1 MDTQTVT
8 IHPKRDASPTSST
21 ALPSLVQTP
30 AGLALLELQGSFNFP
45 EPELD
50 DDGSPLAHPD
60 QEPVHVGRI
69 EFPDYDA
76 AARAAA
82 TADPKASAAWVRR
95 VQFYVGPNQRLTGEV
110 KKLPRPLAVVRR
122 QPGGGDSDLEV
133 VEVIHYKLLFSNRP
147 EPMTESG
154 EV

>member
-8 IHPKRDASPTSST
+8 IHPKRDSSATSST

-30 AGLALLELQGSFNFP
+30 AGLALLELQGSFNLPQP
-45 EPELD
+45 EHD
-50 DDGSPLAHPD
+50 DDGNAIADPGQA
-60 QEPVHVGRI
+60 PVHIGRI

-76 AARAAA
+76 AAK
-82 TADPKASAAWVRR
+82 ADPRADAAWMRR

-122 QPGGGDSDLEV
+122 KPDASEADLEV
-133 VEVIHYKLLFSNRP
+133 VEIIHYKLLFSNRP